1 MVQARTNERQ
11 AAVIIG
17 FSRSLRR
24 DLSVPCGTVQ
34 LTSLPLGVWRRKP
47 SARYHRSSLK
57 FIFEV
62 AELKRGSLMRRLAKA
77 VLVTGGVDLRT
88 VT

>member
-1 MVQARTNERQ
+1 
-11 AAVIIG
+11 
-17 FSRSLRR
+17 
-24 DLSVPCGTVQ
+24 VP
-34 LTSLPLGVWRRKP
+34 WRRGRKRRPEKP
-47 SARYHRSSLK
+47 MTAENRERGRRAGGAGGVREGRALR

-77 VLVTGGVDLRT
+77 VLVTDTSGGVGLRT

>member
-1 MVQARTNERQ
+1 MCSEKTRVLAAWCVASQAFR
-11 AAVIIG
+11 
-17 FSRSLRR
+17 
-24 DLSVPCGTVQ
+24 SVPPVE
-34 LTSLPLGVWRRKP
+34 LEI
-47 SARYHRSSLK
+47 
-57 FIFEV
+57 IFEV